1 MGLWSWLFGSLSRGL
16 RQPREASGATA
27 AQMMPSLMG
36 LIRTL
41 APAIAQR
48 SARMAR
54 RASMAAGCAI
64 AAADAAAVVTDNIA
78 KFPSPSLRSCMPR
91 R

>member
-1 MGLWSWLFGSLSRGL
+1 MGLWSWLFGSSKVDPVSRS
-16 RQPREASGATA
+16 AATA
-27 AQMMPSLMG
+27 RSKRRDMMPSLMG

-48 SARMAR
+48 SVRMAR
-54 RASMAAGCAI
+54 RASMAAGRAI
-64 AAADAAAVVTDNIA
+64 AADAAAVVTDNIA
-78 KFPSPSLRSCMPR
+78 KIPSTSLRSGMPR